1 MPKLNTASLLCI
13 IKICLSLEL
22 ILSWAAISPGGEEER
37 TNIDV
42 AYPVS
47 VIYNS
52 HRLPF
57 KKNKSKSFHCP

>member
-22 ILSWAAISPGGEEER
+22 ILSWAAIPPGGEEER

-47 VIYNS
+47 VIYNA

-57 KKNKSKSFHCP
+57 LKKQK